1 MNDISQNGTV
11 APATINWESP
21 KERRMF
27 MADVRRAA
35 IGATDEAI
43 QDAFEKCQSIHST
56 SSDRKLLMACTLRRL
71 IPSS

>member
-1 MNDISQNGTV
+1 MNDISQNGSI
-11 APATINWESP
+11 APATINWGIP

-35 IGATDEAI
+35 VDATDEAI
-43 QDAFEKCQSIHST
+43 LGAFEKCQSIHAASV
-56 SSDRKLLMACTLRRL
+56 DRKLLMACTLRRL